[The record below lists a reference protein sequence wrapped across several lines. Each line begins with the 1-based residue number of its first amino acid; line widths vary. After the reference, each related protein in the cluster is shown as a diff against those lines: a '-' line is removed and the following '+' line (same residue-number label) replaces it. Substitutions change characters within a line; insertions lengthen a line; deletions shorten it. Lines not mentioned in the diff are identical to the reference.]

1 MAGANDMGPCVEMLR
16 GWPKGPDGGCIDM
29 KVSNRCPLK
38 DPAVFICAY
47 IESGVESGP
56 EHVVAEFR
64 NARQDRSRAR

>member
-1 MAGANDMGPCVEMLR
+1 
-16 GWPKGPDGGCIDM
+16 M

-47 IESGVESGP
+47 IESGGESGQ